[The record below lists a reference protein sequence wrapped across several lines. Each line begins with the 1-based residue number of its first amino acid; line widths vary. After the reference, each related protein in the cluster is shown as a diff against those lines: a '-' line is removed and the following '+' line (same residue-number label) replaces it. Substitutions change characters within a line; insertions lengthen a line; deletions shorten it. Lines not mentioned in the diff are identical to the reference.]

1 MALGLIQNIPG
12 GLPAIPPD
20 TFLLER
26 PRIHGLLAQSL
37 ESGILLISAG
47 EGCGKTYAVNSF
59 LRKRS
64 EMAIWIQNSARD
76 NQPAHFW
83 ENYSRA
89 MGHCKPA
96 AEKSLRETGF
106 PRTARQIAEWLKINR
121 NEFSFPGRYIIVG
134 DDFHCIQNKTVID
147 FLERALSYPIP
158 SQTMIFLCRRDP
170 DINLLP
176 LLSKGRLTRIG
187 AEELLFTKDEIADY
201 FRLRNGDLSPEEIEA
216 VYRDTEGWPAAL
228 EMASR
233 AIQRDASGL
242 DSVQPGADLG
252 RPGYRRRIFGSGPF
266 RDLEDDRFAAL
277 PAELQKYIIKLSLFD
292 QWPLGLLEK
301 TAALLPEQYRPLA
314 SLRSEFEKLGA
325 LVRYDYY
332 LRGCRIHQVFLEY
345 LREKQSQIPQ
355 AEIREISSIAAR
367 WCLDNDLRIE
377 AALNFERA
385 VDYTGIAGI
394 ADTFPRIIPQNAAG
408 RLLEIIERLINSD
421 NHNETDADFLY
432 LRYVVRGRL
441 FMCLSRF
448 EEAVTLFRNNTRRF
462 GALPHVPATL
472 RVLCES
478 WNYLGIIA
486 LLRRRHDSGEN
497 YDYITFF
504 DKANHYYSQNPYPLS
519 GPVMV
524 CNVGSFVS
532 QISHPA
538 GPGEFERRINRFADS
553 IPMAASS
560 INGYL
565 SGMDDLA
572 RTELAYYQG
581 DLNAAEQYA
590 RGVVIKAREKYQY
603 EIENR
608 GLFFLMRICLHRGTI
623 DDLTEILKQ
632 KEILIQKKDYFNHN
646 IVNDIF
652 DGWLYTHLGEHKRA
666 APWLRSQMEES
677 DLYSIFRNYESIVK
691 AKYLFAEKK
700 YTETIEFLNLDKN
713 RNGLGSFLLGMI
725 EMNCL
730 EAVSRYQLGDEAAA
744 FELLEKTYRAAVPNL
759 LNMPFIELGNDMR
772 LLVSA
777 ILNAGDAAPCQVKKN
792 QASGSAPDNSF
803 NTPSGHAWLE
813 EIRSLAS
820 AYGKNLFAVSE
831 QFRSGETSRMAVYL
845 TRQERQVLNSLSRG
859 QTREAI
865 AQQSGQPLSAI
876 KSIISRLYGKLGAVN
891 RADAIRIA
899 SGMGLL
905 HK

>member
-1 MALGLIQNIPG
+1 MALGLIQNTPG

-20 TFLLER
+20 TFFLER

-64 EMAIWIQNSARD
+64 ETAIWIQNSPRD

-83 ENYSRA
+83 DNYCRA

-106 PRTARQIAEWLKINR
+106 PRTARQITEWLEINR
-121 NEFSFPGRYIIVG
+121 GEFSFPGRYIIVG
-134 DDFHCIQNKTVID
+134 DDFHCIQNRTVID

-176 LLSKGRLTRIG
+176 LLSKGRLARIG
-187 AEELLFTKDEIADY
+187 AEEMLFTKDEIADY
-201 FRLRNGDLSPEEIEA
+201 FRLRSGDLAPEEIEA

-228 EMASR
+228 EIASR
-233 AIQRDASGL
+233 AIQRDASRQ
-242 DSVQPGADLG
+242 DSVLPGANPG
-252 RPGYRRRIFGSGPF
+252 RPGYQRHIFTSGLF
-266 RDLEDDRFAAL
+266 KDIEDSRFAAL
-277 PAELQKYIIKLSLFD
+277 PGELQKYIIKLSLFD
-292 QWPLGLLEK
+292 QWPLGLLKK
-301 TAALLPEQYRPLA
+301 TAALLPEQFRPLA
-314 SLRSEFEKLGA
+314 ALRGEFEKLGA
-325 LVRYDYY
+325 LIRYAYY
-332 LRGCRIHQVFLEY
+332 LRGCRIHQIFLEY
-345 LREKQSQIPQ
+345 LREKQGQIPQ
-355 AEIREISSIAAR
+355 AEIREISGIAAR

-385 VDYTGIAGI
+385 VDCAGIAGI
-394 ADTFPRIIPQNAAG
+394 ADTFPRIIPQYAAV
-408 RLLEIIERLINSD
+408 RLLEIIERLMNRD
-421 NHNETDADFLY
+421 NRGEDDADFMY

-441 FMCLSRF
+441 FICLSRF
-448 EEAVTLFRNNTRRF
+448 EEAVTLFHDNIRQF
-462 GALPHVPATL
+462 ESLPLVPAAP

-486 LLRRRHDSGEN
+486 LLRRRHDSREN
-497 YDYITFF
+497 YDYIKFF
-504 DKANHYYSQNPYPLS
+504 DRANRYYSQNPYPLS

-532 QISHPA
+532 QISYPA
-538 GPGEFERRINRFADS
+538 GPGEFERRINKFADS

-590 RGVVIKAREKYQY
+590 RGVVIKAREKDQH

-608 GLFFLMRICLHRGTI
+608 GLFFLMRICLHRGSF
-623 DDLTEILKQ
+623 DGLTEILKQ
-632 KEILIQKKDYFNHN
+632 KEILLQKKDYFNHN

-652 DGWLYTHLGEHKRA
+652 DGWLYTHLGEHKMA
-666 APWLRSQMEES
+666 APWLRSQIEES

-713 RNGLGSFLLGMI
+713 RKGLGSFLLGML

-730 EAVSRYQLGDEAAA
+730 EAVSRYHLGDEAAA
-744 FELLEKTYRAAVPNL
+744 FELLEKTYQAAIPNL

-777 ILNAGDAAPCQVKKN
+777 ILNAGEAASCQAEKN
-792 QASGSAPDNSF
+792 NRAGSAPDNGF
-803 NTPSGHAWLE
+803 NNPSGRAWLE

-831 QFRSGETSRMAVYL
+831 QFRGGETSRMAVYL
-845 TRQERQVLNSLSRG
+845 TRQERQVLQSLSRG
-859 QTREAI
+859 LTREVI
-865 AQQSGQPLSAI
+865 ARQNGQPLSAV

-899 SGMGLL
+899 SSMGLL
-905 HK
+905 N